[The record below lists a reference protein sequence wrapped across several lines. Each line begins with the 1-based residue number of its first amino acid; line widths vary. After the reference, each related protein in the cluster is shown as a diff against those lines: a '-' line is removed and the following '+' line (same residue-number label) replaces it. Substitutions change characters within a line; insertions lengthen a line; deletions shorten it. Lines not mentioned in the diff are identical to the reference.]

1 MQGLLFKNSQKG
13 ATLVN
18 AVITQSEKRSGEGLN
33 KELEI
38 RQALIEFYKVEA
50 GLKNPSTPLK
60 ERSIT
65 DEDLESTSDSTG
77 ANLSQSGPH

>member
-1 MQGLLFKNSQKG
+1 
-13 ATLVN
+13 
-18 AVITQSEKRSGEGLN
+18 LN
-33 KELEI
+33 KESEI
-38 RQALIEFYKVEA
+38 RQALIEFHKVEV

-77 ANLSQSGPH
+77 ANSS